1 MAIKQVKSHPV
12 NGPYES
18 EVYTSS
24 AKQGMNNT
32 FTWTTKTKK
41 VARNFGGYN
50 TNLPLGYTHPGLKE
64 VKKS

>member
-24 AKQGMNNT
+24 AKQGKNNT
-32 FTWTTKTKK
+32 LLGLLNLKK
-41 VARNFGGYN
+41 
-50 TNLPLGYTHPGLKE
+50 
-64 VKKS
+64 